1 MLRHSLNIKIN
12 DSVEILTDDNMIILR
27 KFETGDIF
35 TGNMENLIEF
45 KGKLISKDTIVE
57 LAGIAGLG
65 VYKIKR

>member
-1 MLRHSLNIKIN
+1 
-12 DSVEILTDDNMIILR
+12 MIILR